1 MKKWEKKPVAVS
13 RITQQQRDYYAKM
26 RNIRKDLEDWY
37 TYEQV
42 VERNYKDF
50 TSEDIKMLI
59 DDIVYYTAKMKYM
72 RERID
77 KIKDLAWY

>member
-13 RITQQQRDYYAKM
+13 RITQQQRDYYVKM
-26 RNIRKDLEDWY
+26 SNIRKDLEAGY